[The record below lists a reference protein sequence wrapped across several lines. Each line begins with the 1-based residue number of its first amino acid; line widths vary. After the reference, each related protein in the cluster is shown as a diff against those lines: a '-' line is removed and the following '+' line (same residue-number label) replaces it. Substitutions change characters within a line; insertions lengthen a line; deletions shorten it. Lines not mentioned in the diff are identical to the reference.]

1 MRDGYN
7 KGVKTFPYS
16 LEILNAKKAGQR
28 ALLSLLYKEKIS
40 EQKSYKP
47 NKKLKKQ
54 NKKHANKKARNK
66 SLLLICK
73 IALFFRE
80 IISLKIVERS
90 SRRTKK
96 VSVYF

>member
-40 EQKSYKP
+40 E
-47 NKKLKKQ
+47 KKVRNLKKQ
-54 NKKHANKKARNK
+54 KKQKNTQTKKARNK

-73 IALFFRE
+73 IALFFE
-80 IISLKIVERS
+80 KLSL
-90 SRRTKK
+90 
-96 VSVYF
+96 